1 MTKLRRDVDLTQG
14 VIWKQIVRFA
24 LPLLIGNIFQI
35 LYNTVDTLVV
45 GNFVDKQALGAVGMM
60 GAPINALVSF
70 FIGIANGATVVI
82 SNFFGAKDD
91 DGVSRSVQT
100 TIALALMASVI
111 CTIMGIFAA
120 PLLIKMMKT
129 PIDMQ
134 AYAKEYLV
142 IYFAG
147 ISGLMI
153 YNIGAGI
160 MRAVGDSRRP
170 LYFLIVSA
178 VLNTVLDLVFVVG
191 CGWKVKGVALATII
205 SQGISAILVMLALTT
220 THASYRILWKGLKVH
235 MPIFRRVIKIGLP
248 AAIQST
254 ITSISNVF
262 VQGYINGFGSGCAA
276 GWTVYGKIDQYA
288 LLPINSLAISATTF
302 VGQNIGAKDVKRA
315 KNGIKITLVM
325 AFVCCV
331 VVGIPLLTLSG
342 FLVGLFNR
350 DTEVLFYGS
359 TFLKMMSPFYFLCA
373 INQMLAG
380 SLRGAGHSTG
390 PMAIMLASFVA
401 FRQLYLYVCST
412 LFDSIYVVTLAY
424 PMGWMMCSLLMVI
437 YYKKSNWEKKY
448 LDERS

>member
-1 MTKLRRDVDLTQG
+1 MKKQDIDLTQG

-24 LPLLIGNIFQI
+24 IPLLIGNIFQI
-35 LYNTVDTLVV
+35 LYNTVDTLIV
-45 GNFVDKQALGAVGMM
+45 GNFVNKQALGAVGMM

-91 DGVSRSVQT
+91 EGVSKAVQT
-100 TIALALMASVI
+100 TIMLALIASVI
-111 CTIMGIFAA
+111 CTAMGICAV

-134 AYAKEYLV
+134 EYARQYLK

-147 ISGLMI
+147 ISGLLI

-160 MRAVGDSRRP
+160 MRAVGDSKRP
-170 LYFLIVSA
+170 LYFLIISA
-178 VLNTVLDLVFVVG
+178 LMNTVLDLLFVLVFKWEVV
-191 CGWKVKGVALATII
+191 GVALATII
-205 SQGISAILVMLALTT
+205 SQAVSAVLVMVVLTRS
-220 THASYRILWKGLKVH
+220 HAPYRILWRRLRIHV
-235 MPIFRRVIKIGLP
+235 PIFRRVIKIGLP
-248 AAIQST
+248 AAIQAT

-262 VQGYINGFGSGCAA
+262 VQGYINAFGSGCAA

-288 LLPINSLAISATTF
+288 LLPINSLSISATTF
-302 VGQNIGAKDVKRA
+302 VGQNIGARDIKRA
-315 KNGIKITLVM
+315 KTGMRTTLLM

-331 VVGIPLLTLSG
+331 IVGIPLLTLSR

-350 DTEVLFYGS
+350 DGEVLYYGS
-359 TFLKMMSPFYFLCA
+359 TFLRMMSPFYFLCA
-373 INQMLAG
+373 VNQMLAG
-380 SLRGAGHSTG
+380 SLRGAGISTA
-390 PMAIMLASFVA
+390 PMAIMLVSFVA

-412 LFDSIYVVTLAY
+412 LFSSIYVVSLAY
-424 PMGWMMCSLLMVI
+424 PMGWMLCSLLMVI

-448 LDERS
+448 LNERT

>member
-1 MTKLRRDVDLTQG
+1 MAKLRNDIDLTEG

-45 GNFVDKQALGAVGMM
+45 GNFVNKQALGAVGMM
-60 GAPINALVSF
+60 GAPINAMVSF

-82 SNFFGAKDD
+82 SNYFGAKDD
-91 DGVSRSVQT
+91 DGVSKSVQT
-100 TIALALMASVI
+100 TIALSLIASVI
-111 CTIMGIFAA
+111 CTVMGICAV
-120 PLLIKMMKT
+120 PMLIKMMKT
-129 PIDMQ
+129 PLDMQ
-134 AYAKEYLV
+134 AYAREYLH
-142 IYFAG
+142 IYFMG

-178 VLNTVLDLVFVVG
+178 LLNTVLDLLFVVAFK
-191 CGWKVKGVALATII
+191 WEVRGVALATII
-205 SQGISAILVMLALTT
+205 SQAVSAVLVMLALTK
-220 THASYRILWKGLKVH
+220 THTSYRILWRKLRIHMGILK
-235 MPIFRRVIKIGLP
+235 RVIRIGLP

-262 VQGYINGFGSGCAA
+262 VQGYINAFGSGCAA

-315 KNGIKITLVM
+315 KSGIKITLFM

-331 VVGIPLLTLSG
+331 VVGIPLLSFSR

-350 DTEVLFYGS
+350 DSEVLYYGA
-359 TFLKMMSPFYFLCA
+359 TFLRMMSPFYFLCA
-373 INQMLAG
+373 VNQMLAG
-380 SLRGAGHSTG
+380 SLRGAGFSTG
-390 PMAIMLASFVA
+390 PMVIMLASFVA
-401 FRQLYLYVCST
+401 FRQLYLFVCST
-412 LFDSIYVVTLAY
+412 IFNSIYVVALAY
-424 PMGWMMCSLLMVI
+424 PMGWILCSLLMVI

-448 LDERS
+448 LDERT

>member
-1 MTKLRRDVDLTQG
+1 MRKQDIDLTQG

-24 LPLLIGNIFQI
+24 IPLLIGNIFQI

-45 GNFVDKQALGAVGMM
+45 GNFVNKQALGAVGMM

-91 DGVSRSVQT
+91 EGVSKAVQT
-100 TIALALMASVI
+100 TIALSLMASVI
-111 CTIMGIFAA
+111 CTVLGIVAS
-120 PLLIKMMKT
+120 PLLIRMMKT
-129 PIDMQ
+129 PEDMQ
-134 AYAKEYLV
+134 VYASEYLT
-142 IYFAG
+142 IYFSG

-178 VLNTVLDLVFVVG
+178 LLNTVLDLLFVVAFDME
-191 CGWKVKGVALATII
+191 VRGVALATII
-205 SQGISAILVMLALTT
+205 SQGISAALVMIVLTRSHT
-220 THASYRILWKGLKVH
+220 TYRILWHKLRIHVPILK
-235 MPIFRRVIKIGLP
+235 RVIKIGLP
-248 AAIQST
+248 AAIQAT

-262 VQGYINGFGSGCAA
+262 VQGYINAFGSGCAA

-302 VGQNIGAKDVKRA
+302 VGQNIGAKDIKRA
-315 KNGIKITLVM
+315 KDGIRVTLFM
-325 AFVCCV
+325 AFICCV
-331 VVGIPLLTLSG
+331 VVGIPLLTLSR

-350 DTEVLFYGS
+350 DSEVLFYGS
-359 TFLKMMSPFYFLCA
+359 TFLRMMSPFYFLCA
-373 INQMLAG
+373 VNQMLAG
-380 SLRGAGHSTG
+380 SLRGAGISTA
-390 PMAIMLASFVA
+390 PMAIMLVSFVA
-401 FRQLYLYVCST
+401 FRQLYLFVCSSV
-412 LFDSIYVVTLAY
+412 FNSIYVVALAY
-424 PMGWMMCSLLMVI
+424 PMGWIMCSLLMVI

-448 LDERS
+448 LEGRT